1 MKKITFLLLVLP
13 LFLVAQTEKESRKI
27 DTLPDGRVA
36 LFRTITLAEPIPDTA
51 YFDRIIAGIDRE
63 MDTLRARRREWVK
76 QRADAV
82 KLLNRRNKKNNAPPR
97 NGRDVEAPA
106 AVEPPKQSLPKPPKK
121 GKG

>member
-97 NGRDVEAPA
+97 NERSEVQPAPLP
-106 AVEPPKQSLPKPPKK
+106 EPPKKPKK
-121 GKG
+121 KN